1 MAKQKQEIEI
11 TAKDKTKG
19 AFRSVNKGLKSVSDA
34 VFSTTSAIAGL
45 VGVAGFSA
53 LIKSSLAAGDALA
66 KTADKLGITT
76 EALGGLQHAGQLTGV
91 SNDKLNNSL
100 QRLTRGLSEV
110 ADKGTGSAAK
120 ALDTLGLSATDLL
133 KIPVEEQMHQIADAM
148 AGLPTQADKVRVSFE
163 LFGREGVDLVNTL
176 GNGSAALIEMTDEA
190 HALGVSLSRV
200 DAAKMEAVNDAFFR
214 AGQAV
219 TGVANKLTAE
229 LAPFIEAVANEF
241 VGAAKEMNG
250 MRDAIVNGIERAVKA
265 LGILANGFRGL
276 QVIFKGVQLAFAFVV
291 ENILIGIGKLIGG
304 IDKIISVI
312 PGVGKQFENATNQ
325 IGFLSQAATAQV
337 SILGDEMRSLAL
349 DALPSEAITEK
360 FNAIREA
367 AEANAIIIA
376 ERAELNRTSEL
387 VAQLEHNR
395 QIVDAEK
402 QRTSELVSNRKK
414 ELTDLEKFNALSWRS
429 QAAQVS
435 GELVNMTRGVTEQSK
450 KLFAINKAAGIAN
463 AIVNTAQGVTK
474 ALAAYP
480 PPVSFAMAG
489 VQLAAGLA
497 QVSAI
502 KSTSFGGGSVP
513 SLAGSGTAS
522 APVSTVPVENAPGQ
536 NLPLDEPQNKT
547 VTINLQGS
555 TRYSKD
561 EVRDLIDQINVEIG
575 DGATLAAA

>member
-1 MAKQKQEIEI
+1 M
-11 TAKDKTKG
+11 
-19 AFRSVNKGLKSVSDA
+19 
-34 VFSTTSAIAGL
+34 
-45 VGVAGFSA
+45 
-53 LIKSSLAAGDALA
+53 
-66 KTADKLGITT
+66 
-76 EALGGLQHAGQLTGV
+76 
-91 SNDKLNNSL
+91 
-100 QRLTRGLSEV
+100 
-110 ADKGTGSAAK
+110 
-120 ALDTLGLSATDLL
+120 
-133 KIPVEEQMHQIADAM
+133 
-148 AGLPTQADKVRVSFE
+148 
-163 LFGREGVDLVNTL
+163 
-176 GNGSAALIEMTDEA
+176 
-190 HALGVSLSRV
+190 
-200 DAAKMEAVNDAFFR
+200 
-214 AGQAV
+214 
-219 TGVANKLTAE
+219 
-229 LAPFIEAVANEF
+229 
-241 VGAAKEMNG
+241 
-250 MRDAIVNGIERAVKA
+250 
-265 LGILANGFRGL
+265 
-276 QVIFKGVQLAFAFVV
+276 
-291 ENILIGIGKLIGG
+291 
-304 IDKIISVI
+304 
-312 PGVGKQFENATNQ
+312 
-325 IGFLSQAATAQV
+325 
-337 SILGDEMRSLAL
+337 
-349 DALPSEAITEK
+349 PSEAITEK